1 MKWIRWTMVLLVAVI
16 VVSAAAAFYFVFMGG
31 RTIPMPA
38 VEGMTSASATES
50 LQKLG
55 LVVREDHVVSQLP
68 SGTVVSQW
76 PVPGEKVA
84 GGRLVILKV
93 SRSGEKKPLPDVR
106 GLEFNEASARLA
118 KAGFKVGDVLRIADT
133 DKPMGAVVAQSP
145 SAPAMVPVDTRIDL
159 LLSRGRGEDGGPV
172 GVPDILGQDETAAR
186 ALLVSSGLVANT
198 RYVYTETTA
207 PGIVTSLS
215 PKAGTQVPAGAKVT
229 LTVATNAKTR
239 SGLPAAPAI
248 EEDAEAPPVQ
258 APETPEKAPAAVPK
272 APEPVHKSPDAPKTP
287 EPPAKVSPPAAAE
300 PVKLPPAPA
309 ATVEKPSGGGSAEP
323 RHTAKVRY
331 QVPPLTKPMPLRI
344 EVVDPEGTRT
354 VLEKEVKGGESILVS
369 VPYVREAAVTVFLGG
384 EFVWQDRYRP

>member
-1 MKWIRWTMVLLVAVI
+1 LKWIRWTMVLLLAVI

-38 VEGMTSASATES
+38 VEGMTSAAATES

-55 LVVREDHVVSQLP
+55 LVVRTDQVVSQLP

-76 PVPGEKVA
+76 PVSNEKVA

-106 GLEFNEASARLA
+106 GLEFNEAGARLA
-118 KAGFKVGDVLRIADT
+118 KAGFQVGDVLRIADT
-133 DKPMGAVVAQSP
+133 DKPVGAVVAQSP

-159 LLSRGRGEDGGPV
+159 LLSRGRGDDGGPV
-172 GVPDILGQDETAAR
+172 GVPDILGQGETAAR
-186 ALLVSSGLVANT
+186 ALLVSSGLTANT
-198 RYVYTETTA
+198 RYVYTEATA
-207 PGIVTSLS
+207 PGIVTTIS
-215 PKAGTQVPAGAKVT
+215 PKAGTQVPAGARVN

-239 SGLPAAPAI
+239 SGAPAAPAI
-248 EEDAEAPPVQ
+248 EDTEAPPVETPP
-258 APETPEKAPAAVPK
+258 AKVPETLRKSPEPAPK
-272 APEPVHKSPDAPKTP
+272 APEPVRKTPEAPKAP
-287 EPPAKVSPPAAAE
+287 EPPAPAPVE
-300 PVKLPPAPA
+300 PVKQPAPA
-309 ATVEKPSGGGSAEP
+309 ATVEKPSGGGSTEP

-331 QVPPLTKPMPLRI
+331 QVPPLTKPMTLRI

-354 VLEKEVKGGESILVS
+354 VLEKEVKGGESLLVNVS
-369 VPYVREAAVTVFLGG
+369 YVREAAVTVYLGG